1 MGTPEPIWVHC
12 SSSLLI
18 LTGGSRFFFRQDRRL
33 HPWKDGSMQLD
44 RVFFDARD
52 RASVSRPL
60 HHFVQ
65 CSLVFL
71 LSASPIYVR
80 AQAPTPAGAPQSGPQ
95 QGMSGGVNTGGT
107 FAPVLDAQKRPI
119 TAGGFVDSGTP
130 IFIDIAEKAGLSKWS
145 HRDGTKE
152 KGFILATPGSG
163 GGVIA

>member
-1 MGTPEPIWVHC
+1 
-12 SSSLLI
+12 
-18 LTGGSRFFFRQDRRL
+18 
-33 HPWKDGSMQLD
+33 MQLD

-60 HHFVQ
+60 HPFAQ
-65 CSLVFL
+65 CSLVLL
-71 LSASPIYVR
+71 LSVSPIYVR
-80 AQAPTPAGAPQSGPQ
+80 AQAPTPAGAPQPGPQ

-119 TAGGFVDSGTP
+119 TAGGFVDSGAP

-152 KGFILATPGSG
+152 KEFILETPGSG
-163 GGVIA
+163 VPRSSTTIMTAPSPMLQPRRV